1 MSCLRAQ
8 PLESTECCAR
18 NVVKHNGKLK
28 ENRLMENGKKENG
41 RKKPKIDERATRA
54 KVRDTPTVK
63 RKPI

>member
-1 MSCLRAQ
+1 
-8 PLESTECCAR
+8 
-18 NVVKHNGKLK
+18 
-28 ENRLMENGKKENG
+28 MENGKKENG